1 MDTTYKNILPNVTPF
16 SDIAG
21 PILERKDMHAI
32 FQKKGKRAKYFK
44 IWAKMYKIR
53 KYFEKGSL
61 ICATVPHMKQL
72 EYALHS
78 QIIHNHHI

>member
-1 MDTTYKNILPNVTPF
+1 
-16 SDIAG
+16 
-21 PILERKDMHAI
+21 
-32 FQKKGKRAKYFK
+32 
-44 IWAKMYKIR
+44 MYKIW